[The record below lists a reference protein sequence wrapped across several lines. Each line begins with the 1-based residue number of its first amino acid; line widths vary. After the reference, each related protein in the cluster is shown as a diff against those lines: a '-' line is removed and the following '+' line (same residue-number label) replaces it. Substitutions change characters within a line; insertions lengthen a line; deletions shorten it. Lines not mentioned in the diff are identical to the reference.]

1 MALDWDERYV
11 VRKTLVVTGTA
22 ALSHNLKATASE
34 DNGDGTAKVHCDAH
48 GYLVGSQ
55 IYITGTS
62 TVLAG
67 LRTLTAVGTNDFSF
81 AYTGTFV
88 AETPPGDSTET
99 VRVVLAPVIEDD
111 RRPFQLREVRLHLD
125 GVPTTSGYVVIT
137 LDAGAGSAFDVVVRR
152 KDMAGVDPPDW
163 DWSPDA
169 ILRYTED
176 DALVFTWA
184 NADGDTYGLEI
195 VYDQLT

>member
-1 MALDWDERYV
+1 MLDWDERYV

-22 ALSHNLKATASE
+22 ALSHNLDATLTE
-34 DNGDGTAKVHCDAH
+34 DNGDGTAKVYCTGH
-48 GYLVGSQ
+48 GYAEGSQ

-62 TVLAG
+62 DVLAG
-67 LRTLTAVGTNDFSF
+67 LRTLTAVNTNDFSF
-81 AYTGTFV
+81 TYTGTFV
-88 AETPPGDSTET
+88 AETPPGNSTET
-99 VRVVLAPVIEDD
+99 VRVVLAPVIGDD
-111 RRPFQLREVRLHLD
+111 RRPFQLTEVRLHLD
-125 GVPTTSGYVVIT
+125 GVASTSGYVVIT

-176 DALVFTWA
+176 DAIVLTWA

-195 VYDQLT
+195 VYNLLT